1 MPLVAAAILPHG
13 WNLIPELDE
22 SADGALATVAGMR
35 RVGEA
40 FRSAGVEAIV
50 LAGPHG
56 TRVTNQMCIM
66 DVGRA
71 AGSITLNGKTVD
83 LNVTVDR
90 QLVHAIAAASSDHG
104 VPNALAGFG
113 GNRPDQAVAP
123 LDWGGFVPLWFLGT
137 GKPHEQGIGTVLS
150 PAPQEESVP
159 PVVLITPARGLP
171 RAQHV
176 EFGRAIGEA
185 IEADPRRIGFV
196 ASCDW
201 SHVHLESGP
210 YGYDPIAPQM
220 DKTILDAIQTDT
232 LHSLIDVPQEDVERA
247 AIDGLWQ
254 TLMLA
259 GLRDVAPLPKV
270 ELLSYDVP
278 GYYAMIV
285 ALYSQVTT

>member
-83 LNVTVDR
+83 LNVSVDR
-90 QLVHAIAAASSDHG
+90 QLVHSIAAASSDHG

-137 GKPHEQGIGTVLS
+137 GTPHEQGIGTVLS
-150 PAPQEESVP
+150 PAPQEEAFPRSSS
-159 PVVLITPARGLP
+159 LRRRGVCP
-171 RAQHV
+171 ERNT
-176 EFGRAIGEA
+176 
-185 IEADPRRIGFV
+185 
-196 ASCDW
+196 S
-201 SHVHLESGP
+201 S
-210 YGYDPIAPQM
+210 
-220 DKTILDAIQTDT
+220 LDAQSARQSRLIPGKSVLSHPVIGPMYTRRRVPTATIQSRRKWTRRSWT
-232 LHSLIDVPQEDVERA
+232 RSSPTPCIR
-247 AIDGLWQ
+247 
-254 TLMLA
+254 
-259 GLRDVAPLPKV
+259 
-270 ELLSYDVP
+270 
-278 GYYAMIV
+278 
-285 ALYSQVTT
+285 